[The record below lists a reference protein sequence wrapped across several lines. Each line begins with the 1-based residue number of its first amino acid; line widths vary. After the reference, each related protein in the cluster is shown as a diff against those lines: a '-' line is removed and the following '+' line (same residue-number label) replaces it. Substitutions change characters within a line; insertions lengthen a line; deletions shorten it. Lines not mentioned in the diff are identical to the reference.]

1 MGNVQIL
8 MSTYNGEKYV
18 EEQIESILNQTYPHI
33 KLLIRDDG
41 SKDSTIEIL
50 SKYEKKNPN
59 KIKVILGTNIGVTKS
74 FYELL
79 NISDKNCS
87 FYAFADQDDVW
98 NKEKIKV
105 AISYLKDNNK
115 PQLYFSNLE
124 IVNKDL
130 KKIRNLNINPNFSKK
145 NSIVQ
150 NKITGC
156 SMVFNKVFL
165 ELLLYTEKNYL
176 DKVIFH
182 DFWAYMV
189 ASYFGIIK
197 YDSTAQIKYRRHE
210 LNVSENNNKFNRLL
224 SFFYRLRK
232 KNNLKAYMEMN
243 KVFLKVYGTRMSFE
257 DKKIVKSFVD
267 SDKIFVRI
275 ENILKNNFYKEPIEA
290 DIVFKIFYLFG
301 KM

>member
-1 MGNVQIL
+1 MIDVQIL

-18 EEQIESILNQTYPHI
+18 EEQIESILNQTYPYI

-50 SKYEKKNPN
+50 SKYEKKYPS
-59 KIKVILGTNIGVTKS
+59 KIKIILGENIGVTKS

-79 NISDKNCS
+79 NLSNKKCL

-98 NKEKIKV
+98 NKEKIEV
-105 AISYLKDNNK
+105 ALSYLKNNNE

-130 KKIRNLNINPNFSKK
+130 ERIRDLNINPNFSKK

-156 SMVFNKVFL
+156 SMVFNKSFL
-165 ELLLYTEKNYL
+165 ALLLCTDKVCL

-182 DFWAYMV
+182 DFWAYMIS
-189 ASYFGIIK
+189 SYLGIIK
-197 YDSTAQIKYRRHE
+197 YDSTARIKYRRHE
-210 LNVSENNNKFNRLL
+210 LNVSENNNKFNRFL
-224 SFFYRLRK
+224 SFLNRVRK
-232 KNNLKAYMEMN
+232 KNNLSAYIEMN
-243 KVFLKVYGTRMSFE
+243 KVFLKIYGAKISSE
-257 DKKIVKSFVD
+257 DKKIIKKFID
-267 SDKIFVRI
+267 SDKIFIRI